1 MGETELELVHRHER
15 SDVAPRWPVLIGAGM
30 LLLLPIGVAVTA
42 LLLNTLWAEPPAR
55 PSPFPQETRGTAVP
69 RLQVQPEIELDTLRA
84 AWQERL
90 HSYGWIDR
98 DQQLVHVPIDV
109 AMQRLVQQSE
119 QAGQAESQQDNEE
132 GDE

>member
-84 AWQERL
+84 RSEERRGGKEGR
-90 HSYGWIDR
+90 GWGGT
-98 DQQLVHVPIDV
+98 
-109 AMQRLVQQSE
+109 QRTRRRE
-119 QAGQAESQQDNEE
+119 ESR
-132 GDE
+132 GAHGRA